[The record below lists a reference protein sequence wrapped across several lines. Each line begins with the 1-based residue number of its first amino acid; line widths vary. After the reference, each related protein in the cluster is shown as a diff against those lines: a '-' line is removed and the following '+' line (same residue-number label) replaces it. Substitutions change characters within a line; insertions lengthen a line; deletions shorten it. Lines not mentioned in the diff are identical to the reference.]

1 MVILDA
7 RSLDLDNSIDHL
19 ATTWEVSDD
28 PSFKNVLLE
37 SVEDYKNKL
46 SIIFSENLDPDMK
59 YYARARA
66 LTAAGWTSWGN
77 VDVFKVRNNTDL
89 TPQDIFPT
97 KVSIPRIRTFR
108 MTTDTG
114 LGYLDPEDIYGKT
127 ATNTETLKT
136 KYVAKEAPTTKLNE
150 DKPEWEDDF
159 HIESLLHEI
168 DPSIH
173 DLTLF
178 EIWVDGFEVIGNAS
192 LKATSYWIEDT
203 DGNVIWKSLVD
214 NVNRNKIKVQD
225 LILKS
230 DKTYRIRAVFHTNS
244 NDVSQ
249 IATYTITTTGCDK
262 IKLIS
267 YLDQVPYD
275 KNVDLQL
282 EWVEGINLVKW
293 EILQHSLGIIKSVWK
308 SETTTIINRIPAG
321 VLSVNSNYLLRIQTN
336 LSDCYKY
343 YPFITSIVGD
353 ESPNDPLTP
362 LLVYPTTI
370 TIGLNQQAKLLVE
383 SVATDITYI
392 ADSPYYSFNKESK
405 FLLGTKVGEG
415 VLYVRAKMPH
425 NRENIIEVIVNVVAE
440 EAGGTTDPNNKFLK
454 AKPDVI
460 DLEVAEESI
469 SSITTNCDK
478 IFVETESDTVRVTLD
493 DRMVRILGIADGR
506 YEILVVGIDITN
518 NLTASAKITGTVT
531 DTGVEPPP
539 EPEPEPV
546 EYYLT
551 LTPEVTEMKAG
562 ENKLIKVD
570 TNAPYWD
577 PRMQDGDFFTYKKMS
592 SSDVKIT
599 ANRVGE
605 GLLVIYASDDT
616 GDVKEAVA
624 TIKAIYNSANTEFI
638 FDETSYEAV
647 VLNETEIPFTSNIT
661 SVDEYEVTLSDPKV
675 ELVRKLESSI
685 IIRPTYEAANQT
697 FDLTVIA
704 KKTTSDTHEYNETSV
719 AIKIVVP
726 DLVYS
731 LTDVIRFPNEPDT
744 EYSYAGGIW
753 SEQVFYP
760 PNPVVFRIYVHS
772 EAVESGIDFITN
784 PYEDGTGVV
793 ISKSLG
799 EVIAVDGDPFKGFKP
814 LDFMVKTGGNDNYGD
829 PTITTKY
836 TVKPVVTVRGVPYER
851 AITLVPEETT
861 QLALSEYLVELE
873 PFSDVGA
880 PVQIITKAN
889 DIKVTCS
896 NTNVCTVSYNEQPDG
911 TKGMGIMPYLDGT
924 AIITVEARNET
935 GKVLIE
941 TCTVKVGTGEG
952 SGELARPLPGNPGF
966 GVGMAPV
973 ELSNKYNLKPVDK
986 SGINEPTSPYFGLY
1000 KDEGENLMHFIPK
1013 LYFCRDNSD
1022 TVLDLYGNKLNGGK
1036 LGNDKWILKASYTQ
1050 EAGYFL
1056 HRAFINNG
1064 KEIEGIFVDR
1074 YPSGYDT
1081 SGDAT
1086 VPVSGS
1092 TRLGNRYNPRTT
1104 LNGHKV
1110 KNNGTIVTLS
1120 SSVGKP
1126 LWVDMPKARNE
1137 YSSWIDVYTNN
1148 LLFNIMTAEWHG
1160 QIMNGTSDS
1169 HPWATNVLHQPY
1181 PLLGKNRAGPYTD
1194 MVAKYQLT
1202 LTGPNNEPY
1211 LPAYDIND
1219 TTHSSLLTHNGNACG
1234 IEFANSGWLTAI
1246 GLLRD
1251 NKLIGN
1257 ATNDKGENIIELKTF
1272 KLTVDRSKVSSSN
1285 FLSDDLYDTM
1295 GIVIPLEDDGTLM
1308 NTSVF
1313 LDIMGNED
1321 DGKQKSLC
1329 YPNSTNIN
1337 DDSYLFNSVGLPT
1350 YIEDYEVSRYHY
1362 DLGWTMDNMKVNDPR
1377 YRFQYDMRVPAQPSG
1392 VEMNCDAGG
1401 ANIVS
1406 PSVASPAI
1414 VEMVNNYQ
1422 FYENYQMNHL
1432 RRVIIVPNEGTDL
1445 EISERSGVTYTTN
1458 KPLDYTYI
1466 YPNKNNNMLIEIKE
1480 DGTMKVYESMDP
1492 AGATFNITDDIEY
1505 INTERPKYK
1514 MKEYLDGGNIS
1525 LGMYDQS
1532 GEWSYGSFGIG
1543 EENGKKVITYTKEGD
1558 ISTLVNNGKSYVFTL
1573 GYAITVPT
1581 TGDGG
1586 QDDVGVQYSTSTI
1599 EVAVYFV
1606 ENFGDST
1613 ADMLLETIDTNLDTL
1628 INTVQ

>member
-159 HIESLLHEI
+159 HVESLLHEI

-308 SETTTIINRIPAG
+308 SETTTIVNRIPAG

-405 FLLGTKVGEG
+405 FLLGTKIGEG
-415 VLYVRAKMPH
+415 VLYVKAKMPH

-562 ENKLIKVD
+562 ESKLIKVD

-599 ANRVGE
+599 ANRVGQ

-624 TIKAIYNSANTEFI
+624 TIKALYNSANTEFI

-675 ELVRKLESSI
+675 ELIRKLESSI
-685 IIRPTYEAANQT
+685 VVRPTYEAANQK

-744 EYSYAGGIW
+744 EYPYAGGIW

-760 PNPVVFRIYVHS
+760 PNPVVFRIYVHN
-772 EAVESGIDFITN
+772 EAVESGINFITT

-799 EVIAVDGDPFKGFKP
+799 EVITTDTDPFVGFKP
-814 LDFMVKTGGNDNYGD
+814 LDFMIKTGSADNYGD
-829 PTITTKY
+829 PSITTTY

-880 PVQIITKAN
+880 PVQIITTAN
-889 DIKVTCS
+889 DIRVTCS

-924 AIITVEARNET
+924 AIITVEARDET

-952 SGELARPLPGNPGF
+952 SGQLARPLPGKPGF

-973 ELSNKYNLKPVDK
+973 ELANKYNLKPVDK
-986 SGINEPTSPYFGLY
+986 SGINDPTSPYFGLY

-1013 LYFCRDNSD
+1013 LYFYRDNSD
-1022 TVLDLYGNKLNGGK
+1022 TVLNTYGDKLNGGK
-1036 LGNDKWILKASYTQ
+1036 LGNDKWVLRASYTQ

-1074 YPSGYDT
+1074 YPSGYQHNWD
-1081 SGDAT
+1081 GT

-1092 TRLGNRYNPRTT
+1092 GSLGNRYNPVTT
-1104 LNGHKV
+1104 LDGYSV
-1110 KNNGTIVTLS
+1110 KNNGTLVTLGS
-1120 SSVGKP
+1120 NVTEP
-1126 LWVDMPKARNE
+1126 LWVDIPKARNE
-1137 YSSWIDVYTNN
+1137 HSSWIDVYTNN

-1181 PLLGKNRAGPYTD
+1181 PLIVDNRGGPYAD

-1202 LTGPNNEPY
+1202 LAGPSGEPY
-1211 LPAYDIND
+1211 ALPAYDISD
-1219 TTHSSLLTHNGNACG
+1219 TVHTSLFTHNGNACG
-1234 IEFANSGWLTAI
+1234 IEFANSGALAAI
-1246 GLLRD
+1246 GLLLD
-1251 NKLIGN
+1251 NKSVGTII
-1257 ATNDKGENIIELKTF
+1257 NDKGENIVEIKTF
-1272 KLTVDRSKVSSSN
+1272 KLTVDRSKVTSSN

-1295 GIVIPLEDDGTLM
+1295 GIVIPLKEDGT
-1308 NTSVF
+1308 NYTGETF
-1313 LDIMGNED
+1313 YLDVMGNED
-1321 DGKQKSLC
+1321 DGKQKSIC

-1350 YIEDYEVSRYHY
+1350 YIEDYEANSH
-1362 DLGWTMDNMKVNDPR
+1362 DNSGAGWGLDKMGVNDPR
-1377 YRFQYDMRVPAQPSG
+1377 SRFLLSADTPRDPAVVYINGDYDK
-1392 VEMNCDAGG
+1392 
-1401 ANIVS
+1401 ANVNY
-1406 PSVASPAI
+1406 PDVMSPAI
-1414 VEMVNNYQ
+1414 GDMYGYAQ
-1422 FYENYQMNHL
+1422 SLENWLFSSL

-1466 YPNKNNNMLIEIKE
+1466 YPNKNTNMLIEIKE
-1480 DGTMKVYESMDP
+1480 DGTMKVYTSMDP
-1492 AGATFNITDDIEY
+1492 AGPLFNITDDIEY

-1514 MKEYLDGGNIS
+1514 MKEYLDGGNIT
-1525 LGMYDQS
+1525 LNMYDQS
-1532 GEWSYGSFGIG
+1532 GEWSYGSFGMG

-1558 ISTLVNNGKSYVFTL
+1558 ISTLVNNGKSYVFGL
-1573 GYAITVPT
+1573 GYAISVPT
-1581 TGDGG
+1581 SSGG
-1586 QDDVGVQYSTSTI
+1586 LDDIATQYSTSTI
-1599 EVAVYFV
+1599 QVAVYFV

-1613 ADMLLETIDTNLDTL
+1613 GEVT
-1628 INTVQ
+1628 QP